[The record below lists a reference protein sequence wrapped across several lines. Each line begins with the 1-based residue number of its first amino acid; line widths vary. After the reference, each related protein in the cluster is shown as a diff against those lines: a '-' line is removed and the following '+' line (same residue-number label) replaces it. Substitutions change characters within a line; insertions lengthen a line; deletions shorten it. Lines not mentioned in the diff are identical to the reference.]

1 MVKNRTLRVRH
12 LLDQLGLTG
21 FLFTSL
27 PNIRYLCGF
36 TGTDGALVV
45 TAQADVFLTDSRYTV
60 QARTQVTAEAVR
72 EYSRKLEGVI
82 DCLRECRASRVGF
95 EANTLSY
102 ATVEL
107 LKEKG
112 GAEIEWVP
120 VSTDLESLR
129 VAKDADE
136 LAAIEEAARLNA
148 EAFEEIL
155 PSIRPGAVE
164 RDISLALE
172 YALKRRGGEEK
183 AFDFIVASGPR
194 GAMPH
199 GVASER
205 VIRDGELVT
214 IDFGTRV
221 RGYHSD
227 ETVTVAVGE
236 VPRKLREI
244 YTLVLDAHDRALK
257 QVRPGV
263 PLSELDGLARR
274 HIGDGGYGDFFGH
287 GLGHGVGLEI
297 HESPTVSSR
306 SEEIATEGMVITIEP
321 GIYVPDLGGVR
332 IEDMVLVTA
341 TGQRCLTRIPKDFRT
356 LAV

>member
-1 MVKNRTLRVRH
+1 
-12 LLDQLGLTG
+12 
-21 FLFTSL
+21 
-27 PNIRYLCGF
+27 
-36 TGTDGALVV
+36 
-45 TAQADVFLTDSRYTV
+45 
-60 QARTQVTAEAVR
+60 
-72 EYSRKLEGVI
+72 
-82 DCLRECRASRVGF
+82 
-95 EANTLSY
+95 
-102 ATVEL
+102 
-107 LKEKG
+107 
-112 GAEIEWVP
+112 
-120 VSTDLESLR
+120 
-129 VAKDADE
+129 
-136 LAAIEEAARLNA
+136 
-148 EAFEEIL
+148 
-155 PSIRPGAVE
+155 VE